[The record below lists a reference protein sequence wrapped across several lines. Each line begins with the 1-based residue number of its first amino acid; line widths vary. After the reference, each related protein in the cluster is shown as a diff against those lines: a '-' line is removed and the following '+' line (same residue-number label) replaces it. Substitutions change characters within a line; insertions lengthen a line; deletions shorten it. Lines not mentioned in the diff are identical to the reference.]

1 MSRTPDE
8 CHMHR
13 FAKLLA
19 LSLVAGIAYI
29 VWPIY
34 SALQIREAMVAG
46 DAATLDR
53 KVEWED
59 VRASLKASM
68 SAEALAR
75 LEADP
80 DTPKPSLW
88 QRVKAAVAPRMA
100 STVIDRYITPKNF
113 PVFLGYRRFWRG
125 SILPALQPFINSAE
139 PPTALASTWLGGT
152 VIDRFVSFYGRIRK
166 AVFKSMTRFDLEVAD
181 KYRPDRSYTGTM
193 ELRGFDWKLTGLT
206 VSGTGY

>member
-1 MSRTPDE
+1 MR
-8 CHMHR
+8 R

-19 LSLVAGIAYI
+19 FGLIASVAYI
-29 VWPIY
+29 VWPFY
-34 SALQIREAMVAG
+34 SALQIREAMIAG
-46 DAATLDR
+46 DTATLSR

-88 QRVKAAVAPRMA
+88 QRAKAVVTPRMA
-100 STVIDRYITPKNF
+100 STVIDRYMTPENF
-113 PVFLGYRRFWRG
+113 PVFLGYRRYWRG
-125 SILPALQPFINSAE
+125 TILPAMKPFINGAE
-139 PPTALASTWLGGT
+139 PPTALASTWLDGT
-152 VIDRFVSFYGRIRK
+152 IIDRFVSFYGRIRR
-166 AVFKSMTRFDLEVAD
+166 AVFKSLTRFELEVVD

-193 ELRGFDWKLTGLT
+193 ELRGLDWKLTGLA
-206 VSGTGY
+206 VSGMGY

>member
-1 MSRTPDE
+1 
-8 CHMHR
+8 MHR
-13 FAKLLA
+13 LAKLLTFG
-19 LSLVAGIAYI
+19 LVAGVAYI
-29 VWPIY
+29 IWPFY

-46 DAATLDR
+46 DTATLDR

-80 DTPKPSLW
+80 DAPKPSLW

-100 STVIDRYITPKNF
+100 STVIDRYITPQNF

-125 SILPALQPFINSAE
+125 TVLPALKPFSSAE
-139 PPTALASTWLGGT
+139 PPTALASTWLAGT
-152 VIDRFVSFYGRIRK
+152 IIDRFVSFYGRIRI
-166 AVFKSMTRFDLEVAD
+166 AVFKSLTRFDLEVVD
-181 KYRPDRSYTGTM
+181 KYRPDRSYKGTM
-193 ELRGFDWKLTGLT
+193 ELRGFDWKLTGLS